1 MDYNGMRI
9 SSEADIIATDGTKIY
24 VIDVRYS
31 FDSLRNNWNVK
42 YPKATFTI
50 GEHVTR
56 RVKQIEQIINTK
68 FGRGVNGLYCLPI
81 IYDPSSETTL
91 ADGTVIPGYLSVDYS
106 DSGAALKEV
115 KPDTNDPIVESLDT
129 LREAAN
135 GLINEVNNTID
146 EYNTIAEEARKYS
159 DVYRPLDRVDV

>member
-1 MDYNGMRI
+1 VPIYGTDYNDMRI

-31 FDSLRNNWNVK
+31 FASPRENWGVK
-42 YPKATFTI
+42 FPKATFSI

-56 RVKQIEQIINTK
+56 RVKQIEQIVNTK
-68 FGRGVNGLYCLPI
+68 FGKGVNGLYCLPV

-91 ADGTVIPGYLSVDYS
+91 ADGTVIKGYLTVDYS
-106 DSGAALKEV
+106 ESGAALKEI
-115 KPDTNDPIVESLDT
+115 KPETNDPIDESLDT

-135 GLINEVNNTID
+135 SLIDEINKNID

-159 DVYRPLDRVDV
+159 DVY